1 MTSSQSILNSKT
13 ASTLNPD
20 GNEQADH
27 LYAEGMAYYQRRQWR
42 QALAAFSRL
51 QEVQPQRQ
59 GIGAL
64 IDEINWFIQLEEMA
78 PGQQQQEPEGRISSK
93 RLRWLPWLLSLLILV
108 IATAIVLFVAG
119 DRLFNLPGRG
129 PDPGLVELYNE
140 GQSQLAIGNYDGA
153 VNAFE
158 RILVID
164 PDDIGARAGLT
175 QAKLLR
181 DMAKEYTAAQ
191 DAIVAEDWGAA
202 KKHLD
207 AIISVY
213 PTYEDVNELLDFV
226 VHQQGLSD
234 LYTAA
239 SDAYN
244 ASDWGETIRLFGE
257 IRERDETYRT
267 ETIQEFLFVSY
278 LEEGERLIE
287 EQSDDLDAVRQ
298 ALSFFNAALTIHPDN
313 QRASGNRQL
322 AALYESGVLASE
334 RTDWNA
340 AIEKLEIIY
349 ETQPTYGGGLAA
361 CLLYEAY
368 VARAVAES
376 EQGNYHAA
384 LDYAQLAL
392 ALELPPRC
400 DDKEAAQNIEQ
411 AILLA
416 LATPTPTSTATA
428 THTPTPLPT
437 ATPTLTPRPT
447 NTPTITPIPPTPTH
461 TFTPAPPTDTPRPT
475 NTPRPTKPPPPTNTP
490 TPDR

>member
-1 MTSSQSILNSKT
+1 MTTSQSIPHTKT

-51 QEVQPQRQ
+51 QEMEPQRQ

-64 IDEINWFIQLEEMA
+64 IDESNWFIQLEEMA
-78 PGQQQQEPEGRISSK
+78 PERREREPEGGITSNK
-93 RLRWLPWLLSLLILV
+93 LKWLPWLLSFLILV
-108 IATAIVLFVAG
+108 AATAIILFVAG
-119 DRLFNLPGRG
+119 DRIFNLPGRG

-140 GQSQLAIGNYDGA
+140 GQSQLAVGNYDGA

-158 RILVID
+158 QILAID
-164 PDDIGARAGLT
+164 SDDIGARAGLT

-181 DMAKEYTAAQ
+181 DMAREYSAAQ
-191 DAIVAEDWGAA
+191 NAIVAEDWGAA
-202 KKHLD
+202 KQHLET
-207 AIISVY
+207 IISVY
-213 PTYEDVNELLDFV
+213 PTYEDVNELQDFV
-226 VHQQGLSD
+226 GHQQDLSD

-244 ASDWGETIRLFGE
+244 ASAWGETIHLFEG

-287 EQSDDLDAVRQ
+287 EQSDDRNAVRQ
-298 ALSFFNAALTIHPDN
+298 SLRFFNAALTIHPDN
-313 QRASGNRQL
+313 QRASENRQL
-322 AALYESGVLASE
+322 AALFESGVLASE
-334 RTDWNA
+334 REDWNA
-340 AIEKLEIIY
+340 VIEKLEIIY
-349 ETQPTYGGGLAA
+349 EQQPTYGGGLVA
-361 CLLYEAY
+361 CLLYKAY
-368 VARAVAES
+368 VALAVEES
-376 EQGNYHAA
+376 EQGNYHAS
-384 LDYAQLAL
+384 LDYAQQAL

-400 DDKEAAQNIEQ
+400 DDKGEAHNIEQ

-447 NTPTITPIPPTPTH
+447 NTSTITPIPPTPTQ
-461 TFTPAPPTDTPRPT
+461 TFTPAPPTNTPHPT
-475 NTPRPTKPPPPTNTP
+475 NTPRPTKPPKPTNTP

>member
-1 MTSSQSILNSKT
+1 MTTSQSIPHTKT

-51 QEVQPQRQ
+51 QEMDPQRQ

-64 IDEINWFIQLEEMA
+64 IDESNWFIQLEEMA
-78 PGQQQQEPEGRISSK
+78 PEQREQEPEGGITANK
-93 RLRWLPWLLSLLILV
+93 LRWLPWLLSFLILV
-108 IATAIVLFVAG
+108 VATAIILFVAG
-119 DRLFNLPGRG
+119 DRIFNLPGRG

-140 GQSQLAIGNYDGA
+140 GQSQLAVGNYDGA

-158 RILVID
+158 QILAID
-164 PDDIGARAGLT
+164 SDDIGARAGLT

-181 DMAKEYTAAQ
+181 DMAKEYSAAQ
-191 DAIVAEDWGAA
+191 TAIVAEDWGAA

-207 AIISVY
+207 TIISVY
-213 PTYEDVNELLDFV
+213 PTYEDVNELQDFV
-226 VHQQGLSD
+226 GHQQDLSD

-244 ASDWGETIRLFGE
+244 ASAWGETIHLFEG

-287 EQSDDLDAVRQ
+287 EQSDDLNAVRQ
-298 ALSFFNAALTIHPDN
+298 ALRFFNAALTIHPEN
-313 QRASGNRQL
+313 QRASENRQL
-322 AALYESGVLASE
+322 AALFESGVLASE
-334 RTDWNA
+334 REDWNA
-340 AIEKLEIIY
+340 VIEKLEIIY
-349 ETQPTYGGGLAA
+349 EQQPIYGGGLVA
-361 CLLYEAY
+361 CLLYKAY
-368 VARAVAES
+368 VALAVEES

-384 LDYAQLAL
+384 LDYAQQAL

-400 DDKEAAQNIEQ
+400 EDKGEAHNIEQ

-447 NTPTITPIPPTPTH
+447 NTSTITPIPPTPTQ
-461 TFTPAPPTDTPRPT
+461 TFTPAPPTDTPHPT
-475 NTPRPTKPPPPTNTP
+475 DTPRPTKPPKPTNTP